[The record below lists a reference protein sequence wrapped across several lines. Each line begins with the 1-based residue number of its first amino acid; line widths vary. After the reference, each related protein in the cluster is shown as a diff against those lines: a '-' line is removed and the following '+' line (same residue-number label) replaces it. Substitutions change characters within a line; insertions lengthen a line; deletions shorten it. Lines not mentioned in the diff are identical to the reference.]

1 MAQQREIFIDM
12 TSKSESN
19 PFATPIYQRYLRLEN
34 INITE
39 SNKYLKALKETLLLL
54 TNYNIARER
63 GETRQ
68 LLFPNIEDEIFS
80 LIHSTKSIVFY
91 VESQN
96 DMVFRLNETRTDP
109 MCYIRLINLHVNN
122 DLVIYRKLSGEK
134 YDEYIKTLAILVYF
148 ITNYE
153 LYRKKG
159 LINPLVPRKV
169 EAHLE
174 DMEQSLRELITLLSN

>member
-1 MAQQREIFIDM
+1 MVQQREIFIDM
-12 TSKSESN
+12 TSKNETN
-19 PFATPIYQRYLRLEN
+19 PFANSSPYLRLEN

-54 TNYNIARER
+54 VNYNIALER
-63 GETRQ
+63 DETEQ
-68 LLFPNIEDEIFS
+68 LLFNDVED
-80 LIHSTKSIVFY
+80 LIYFTKDIVFY

-96 DMVFRLNETRTDP
+96 NMVFRLNEKRTDP

-122 DLVIYRKLSGEK
+122 DLVIYRKLSGKK
-134 YDEYIKTLAILVYF
+134 YDVYIKTLATLIYF

-174 DMEQSLRELITLLSN
+174 DMEQSLRELMSLLSN

>member
-1 MAQQREIFIDM
+1 MTQQREIFIDM

-34 INITE
+34 INIAE

-54 TNYNIARER
+54 VNYNIALER
-63 GETRQ
+63 DETEQ
-68 LLFPNIEDEIFS
+68 LLFNDVED
-80 LIHSTKSIVFY
+80 LIYFTKDIVFY
-91 VESQN
+91 VESQTN
-96 DMVFRLNETRTDP
+96 MVFRLNEKRTDP

-134 YDEYIKTLAILVYF
+134 YDEYIKTLATLVYF